1 MSPPRSPAKPDGFR
15 ARGHGAARY
24 GLPRPQKPSAC
35 RTRAEG
41 EEPMSHN
48 NGKIIDLHTK
58 LRDKEK
64 RKESASMAVR
74 RLARVLREMQE
85 DGATFQEIARLLR
98 GTANNLDGER
108 PAWHSP
114 AVRLPRYCACFV
126 PSYA

>member
-1 MSPPRSPAKPDGFR
+1 MSD
-15 ARGHGAARY
+15 
-24 GLPRPQKPSAC
+24 
-35 RTRAEG
+35 
-41 EEPMSHN
+41 N

-64 RKESASMAVR
+64 RKESASMVVR

-108 PAWHSP
+108 PA
-114 AVRLPRYCACFV
+114 
-126 PSYA
+126 